1 MIALHPRGTALLLG
15 LVLVPAGAAE
25 PEAPDLAVQARL
37 AALEQRIQAMEGAKP
52 QPGGV
57 GAYARGSGLRIDGA
71 GESVL
76 ERLRRLDQELAEAR
90 AVAAGRER
98 ELLEAHERSRALA
111 AEGQDSAQRAAGLEH
126 VRTAL
131 VTAQQ
136 VLAERQTAI
145 DALQAQLTAS
155 ELARLKAE
163 RSHLQLAAAVLRL
176 QPQPAAVNDL
186 QEMVRAETRPLAL
199 EAPR

>member
-1 MIALHPRGTALLLG
+1 MSRRPRILIAFLFALT
-15 LVLVPAGAAE
+15 AGAAE
-25 PEAPDLAVQARL
+25 PEGADQAVQARL

-76 ERLRRLDQELAEAR
+76 ERLRRLDLELAEAR
-90 AVAAGRER
+90 ALAAGRER
-98 ELLEAHERSRALA
+98 ELAEAHERTRALA
-111 AEGQDSAQRAAGLEH
+111 AEGQDAAQRAAGLEH
-126 VRTAL
+126 VRTSL

-145 DALQAQLTAS
+145 DALQAQLHQGDIHTPD
-155 ELARLKAE
+155 E
-163 RSHLQLAAAVLRL
+163 RYS
-176 QPQPAAVNDL
+176 
-186 QEMVRAETRPLAL
+186 QE
-199 EAPR
+199 